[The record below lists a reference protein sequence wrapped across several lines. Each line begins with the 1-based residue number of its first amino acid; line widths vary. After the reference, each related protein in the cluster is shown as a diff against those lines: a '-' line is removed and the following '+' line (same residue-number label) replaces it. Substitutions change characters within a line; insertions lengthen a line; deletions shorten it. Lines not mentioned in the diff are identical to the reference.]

1 MPDQQ
6 LESRIGMDLARRAY
20 LYDLLHAVFGGNC
33 SPDFV
38 AKLFGAQAR
47 EMFSC
52 EAAAISD
59 GDPFVDGGRVLAKMD
74 CTLNDC
80 AREVL
85 ACYDERGGLSSDAA
99 AALASEMKGDYAKLF
114 QIPGDCY
121 VHMWESPYVGTEQT
135 LFQCSTLDVRAA
147 YHAAGLKL
155 QAEKQFPDDHIAAML
170 GYLSCM
176 GSRAYEAY
184 ADGRDSE
191 CRKALQD
198 SKAFLEAHVLTWV
211 NAFAQKVIER
221 DARGLYAAFA
231 QGTVVV
237 AHVDNAQLD
246 WLAGHGHIGE

>member
-20 LYDLLHAVFGGNC
+20 LYDLLHSVFGGNC

-52 EAAAISD
+52 EAAALSGGNLALD
-59 GDPFVDGGRVLAKMD
+59 GERVLAKMD
-74 CTLNDC
+74 RSLDGC

-85 ACYDERGGLSSDAA
+85 ACYDGHRGLTSDAV
-99 AALASEMKGDYAKLF
+99 AALASEMEGDYARLF

-198 SKAFLEAHVLTWV
+198 SKAFLGAHVLTWV

-231 QGTVVV
+231 QGIVVV
-237 AHVDNAQLD
+237 AHVDCVQLD
-246 WLAGHGHIGE
+246 WLAGHIGE

>member
-20 LYDLLHAVFGGNC
+20 LYDLLHSVFGGNC

-38 AKLFGAQAR
+38 AKLFGAQAC

-52 EAAAISD
+52 EAAALSGGNLALD
-59 GDPFVDGGRVLAKMD
+59 GERVLAKMD
-74 CTLNDC
+74 RSLDGC

-85 ACYDERGGLSSDAA
+85 ACYDGHRDLTSDAV
-99 AALASEMKGDYAKLF
+99 AALASEMEGDYAKLF

-191 CRKALQD
+191 CRKALLG

-231 QGTVVV
+231 QGIVVV
-237 AHVDNAQLD
+237 ARVDSVQLD
-246 WLAGHGHIGE
+246 WLAGHIGE

>member
-38 AKLFGAQAR
+38 AKLFGSQAR
-47 EMFSC
+47 EMFTC
-52 EAAAISD
+52 EAAVISD
-59 GDPFVDGGRVLAKMD
+59 
-74 CTLNDC
+74 DC

-85 ACYDERGGLSSDAA
+85 ACYDEHEGLSSDAV
-99 AALASEMKGDYAKLF
+99 AALAPEMEGDYAKLF
-114 QIPGDCY
+114 QIPGNCY

-191 CRKALQD
+191 CRKALLD

-211 NAFAQKVIER
+211 NAFAQKVTER

-231 QGTVVV
+231 QGIVMV
-237 AHVDNAQLD
+237 AHVDSVQLD
-246 WLAGHGHIGE
+246 WLMGHIGE

>member
-20 LYDLLHAVFGGNC
+20 LYDLLHAVLGGNC

-38 AKLFGAQAR
+38 AKLFGSQAR
-47 EMFSC
+47 EMFTC
-52 EAAAISD
+52 EAAVISD
-59 GDPFVDGGRVLAKMD
+59 GDLSVDSKCALAMMD
-74 CTLNDC
+74 RSLDDC

-85 ACYDERGGLSSDAA
+85 ACYDEHGGLSSDAV
-99 AALASEMKGDYAKLF
+99 AALAPEMEGDYAKLF

-231 QGTVVV
+231 QGIVMV
-237 AHVDNAQLD
+237 AHVDSVQLD
-246 WLAGHGHIGE
+246 WLMGHIGE